1 MGDLKSASH
10 HPAFGGISGWPED
23 DHAAAFPAYLRTCQA
38 GVLDELPAGSLLRD
52 AACALS
58 PKIGPAAARAFFEE
72 HFTPQG
78 HAATDP
84 PGFVTAY
91 YEPELR
97 GSRTKSAH
105 FPVPI
110 YGRPDD
116 LVTTIGETE
125 RARYNGSVTGFRRM
139 ADGDVPYHTRAEIEA
154 GALARRGLELL
165 YTDDPVDF
173 YFMQVQGS
181 GLVHLD
187 DGSSV
192 RLTYAGKN
200 GHPYTSIARVL
211 VERNALRRE
220 EIGMETVKAWLK
232 ADDERGREVMQRNES
247 YVFFHELPK
256 DQARDGPLG
265 ADGVVLTPGRSLA
278 VDPTYIPLGSPVF
291 VTVPGLAGE
300 DGRIFRRLMIAQD
313 VGSAIGGPR
322 RGDLFIGTGEAAG
335 ALAGQVRHEAR
346 FHVLAPKR

>member
-1 MGDLKSASH
+1 MGDLKTAFH
-10 HPAFGGISGWPED
+10 RQAFGGIPGWAED
-23 DHAAAFPAYLRTCQA
+23 DHAAAFRAYLRTCQA
-38 GVLDELPAGSLLRD
+38 GVLDGPPGSPLLRE
-52 AACALS
+52 AACTLG
-58 PKIGPAAARAFFEE
+58 PEICPAAARAFFEE

-78 HAATDP
+78 YAAADP

-97 GSRTKSAH
+97 GSRTKSAQFH
-105 FPVPI
+105 VPI

-125 RARYNGSVTGFRRM
+125 RARYNGTITGFRRT
-139 ADGDVPYHTRAEIEA
+139 AAGDAPYHTRAEIEA
-154 GALARRGLELL
+154 GALAGRGLELL

-187 DGSSV
+187 DGSSA

-200 GHPYTSIARVL
+200 GHSYTSIARVL

-220 EIGMETVKAWLK
+220 KTGMETVKAWLR
-232 ADDERGREVMQRNES
+232 ADTRRARAVMQRNES
-247 YVFFHELPK
+247 YVFFRELPI
-256 DQARDGPLG
+256 DRAQDGPLG
-265 ADGVVLTPGRSLA
+265 AGGVVLTPGRSLA
-278 VDPTYIPLGSPVF
+278 VDPAYIPLGLPVF
-291 VTVPGLAGE
+291 VTVPDLVGE

-313 VGSAIGGPR
+313 VGSAIGGPQ
-322 RGDLFIGTGEAAG
+322 RGDLFIGTGESAG
-335 ALAGQVRHEAR
+335 AFAGRVRHEAR
-346 FHVLAPKR
+346 FHVLAPNR